1 MRRLLSQRIRRDYY
15 GAVWYLNLETP
26 ESPSRLS
33 TIPYLLIFHI
43 KGVSIATSSK
53 PDRKRTMQR
62 SVAWLSRTA
71 GFVGEFLLASTL
83 EFIQNMK
90 NRGQHMAPERNLG
103 WYPLG
108 FKRSSPLLIR
118 GPCFLPSDLCE
129 GCGCNTIVCACVPAC
144 AIWLGKSRQTKDSH
158 PMSFHRELSSVG
170 AVSFSTINRKS

>member
-71 GFVGEFLLASTL
+71 GFVGEFLLVSTL

-90 NRGQHMAPERNLG
+90 NQGQHMAPERNLG

-108 FKRSSPLLIR
+108 FKRSILEVVSQSL
-118 GPCFLPSDLCE
+118 GPKE
-129 GCGCNTIVCACVPAC
+129 VPC
-144 AIWLGKSRQTKDSH
+144 TSLTPHWVHPVSQTHSC
-158 PMSFHRELSSVG
+158 
-170 AVSFSTINRKS
+170 T